1 MSAIA
6 DQIAAT
12 LGVAAEQVDD
22 SVVTVGHT
30 YSDEAGAHS
39 QTFEAMRSSLSGDQ
53 QVRLLGA
60 LQNETYRLTVNLVEE
75 RGDGATLAVLPKPGD
90 KVTVTRGDDAATTHI
105 ILSREV
111 LEPDESVMI
120 LLVGSKNG

>member
-12 LGVAAEQVDD
+12 LGVVAVQVDD
-22 SVVTVGHT
+22 CIVTVGHT

-39 QTFEAMRSSLSGDQ
+39 QTFQAMRSSLSGDQ
-53 QVRLLGA
+53 QVRLLGS

-111 LEPDESVMI
+111 DLTESVMT

>member
-1 MSAIA
+1 MISKALA
-6 DQIAAT
+6 NAKAV
-12 LGVAAEQVDD
+12 LPD
-22 SVVTVGHT
+22 SVVTCGHT

-53 QVRLLGA
+53 QVRLLGS
-60 LQNETYRLTVNLVEE
+60 LQNETYRLTVNLGVERE
-75 RGDGATLAVLPKPGD
+75 DGATLAVLPKPGD

-111 LEPDESVMI
+111 DLTESVMT